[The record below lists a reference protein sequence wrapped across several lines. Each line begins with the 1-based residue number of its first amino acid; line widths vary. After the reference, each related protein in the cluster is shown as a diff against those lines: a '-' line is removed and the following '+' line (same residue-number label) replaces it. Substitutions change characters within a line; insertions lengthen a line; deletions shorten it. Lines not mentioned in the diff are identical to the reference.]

1 MKTCEELEKVKN
13 QLDSVLEAYS
23 ILEEYVCL
31 LVGSNCVE
39 NETIT
44 YANSIVQ
51 IAMNE
56 DEFKD

>member
-1 MKTCEELEKVKN
+1 MKTQEIQKLKS
-13 QLDSVLEAYS
+13 QLDAVLEAYN

-31 LVGSNCVE
+31 LVGSDCEE

-51 IAMNE
+51 IALNE
-56 DEFKD
+56 EQTIN

>member
-1 MKTCEELEKVKN
+1 MKTSEELNKVKN
-13 QLDSVLEAYS
+13 QLEAVLEAYS

-31 LVGSNCVE
+31 LVSDCVE

-51 IAMNE
+51 MAMNE
-56 DEFKD
+56 DEFND

>member
-1 MKTCEELEKVKN
+1 MEELEKVKS
-13 QLDSVLEAYS
+13 QLNAVLEAYS

-31 LVGSNCVE
+31 LVGSDCE
-39 NETIT
+39 DNETIT

-56 DEFKD
+56 DIIP